1 MAFLAVAVVLVLGLL
16 AVLLVRDAGDDPET
30 SASPTDGTGAPAP
43 EPEAAARDGQRLD
56 LVFAARP
63 VIEALDREAT
73 ASYLSVARVERVPGG
88 ATDVELARS
97 TTDDAVASFE
107 EVATD
112 AGQLGDAYDP
122 ARSALATLDS
132 LRGRV
137 DQAAAG
143 SGGDREA
150 EAAVVDDGYRSL
162 LLDLVDGASTIADDV
177 EAPTLR
183 TGAGLYATALR
194 QEQIVEQLLTRLSQA
209 ARAGGRLD
217 DTDVGSTVRQLWN
230 DYEAGLARILDEAPG
245 TDFEEAAARL
255 DEDLER
261 SGFLAPVPEILAGAP
276 IDVARLV
283 GSTTGDGGSAWPVFV
298 DAVRTLLVAL
308 APPGD

>member
-1 MAFLAVAVVLVLGLL
+1 
-16 AVLLVRDAGDDPET
+16 
-30 SASPTDGTGAPAP
+30 
-43 EPEAAARDGQRLD
+43 DGQRLY

-63 VIEALDREAT
+63 VIEALDRQAT
-73 ASYLSVARVERVPGG
+73 ASYLSVARLERVPGG

-97 TTDDAVASFE
+97 TTDDADASFE

-183 TGAGLYATALR
+183 TGAGLYA
-194 QEQIVEQLLTRLSQA
+194 
-209 ARAGGRLD
+209 
-217 DTDVGSTVRQLWN
+217 
-230 DYEAGLARILDEAPG
+230 
-245 TDFEEAAARL
+245 
-255 DEDLER
+255 
-261 SGFLAPVPEILAGAP
+261 
-276 IDVARLV
+276 
-283 GSTTGDGGSAWPVFV
+283 
-298 DAVRTLLVAL
+298 
-308 APPGD
+308 